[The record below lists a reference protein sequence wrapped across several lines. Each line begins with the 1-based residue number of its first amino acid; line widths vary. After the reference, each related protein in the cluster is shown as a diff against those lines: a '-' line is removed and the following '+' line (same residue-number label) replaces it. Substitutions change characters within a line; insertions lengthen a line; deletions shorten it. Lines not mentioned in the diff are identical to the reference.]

1 MQIEV
6 SVMSE
11 PEDTPEHGVGGPSV
25 RRGRAKN
32 PAVIGA
38 AATISAALIAGI
50 FSLLASQS
58 GGGSSLPQGVVTIL
72 AAPASGV
79 AGTSVSN
86 PVSSGGTYLA
96 DLTALTAPRSSGISD
111 TVGGR
116 ALIEVISLADGDE
129 ARYQIPDGANKFTAV
144 VGISDTGVAYSGS
157 PPPTTRG
164 VFAVF
169 ADGVLLTQVTLMP
182 GQLAVLSVS
191 VSNHKILQ
199 LGYTSTGGSND
210 EADYGMARFTL

>member
-129 ARYQIPDGANKFTAV
+129 ARYQITAV